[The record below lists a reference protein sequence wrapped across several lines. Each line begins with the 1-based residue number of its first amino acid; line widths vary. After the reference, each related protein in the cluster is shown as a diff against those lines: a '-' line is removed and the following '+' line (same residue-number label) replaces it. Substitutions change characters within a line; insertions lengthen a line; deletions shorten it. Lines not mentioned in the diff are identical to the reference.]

1 MLLVRVRQ
9 RPEVRA
15 PISQEISQ
23 QEVNVEGI
31 LPGVRLARTEV
42 VIMEMVITGVVITEV
57 VIMEV
62 VFREG
67 VSHMVVFQE
76 GVLGAFLVVE
86 DFQVGFLEA
95 EAFQMDIMEVLEGF
109 QAAVQAVLEAVL
121 LVVVVVVIL
130 LDLTVGSLHGL
141 AVSWPNKSRS
151 GRSSSRHCRSCLN
164 RRLGRSLLETG

>member
-9 RPEVRA
+9 RPEIRA
-15 PISQEISQ
+15 TISQEISQ

-109 QAAVQAVLEAVL
+109 QAAVQEVLEAV
-121 LVVVVVVIL
+121 L